1 MKSNRG
7 IKDYKM
13 TKVTVKEKALLKAK
27 IKIVPIEPVEDFD
40 IGVYLEDSINDNT
53 VDAELTEAD

>member
-13 TKVTVKEKALLKAK
+13 IKVTVKEKALLKAK

-53 VDAELTEAD
+53 VDAELTETD

>member
-13 TKVTVKEKALLKAK
+13 IKVAVKEKALMKAK

-40 IGVYLEDSINDNT
+40 IGVYLEDSINSNT
-53 VDAELTEAD
+53 VDAELTETD

>member
-13 TKVTVKEKALLKAK
+13 IKVTSKEKALMKAK

-40 IGVYLEDSINDNT
+40 IGVYLEDSINDST
-53 VDAELTEAD
+53 VDAELTETD

>member
-13 TKVTVKEKALLKAK
+13 IKVTSKEKALMKAK

-40 IGVYLEDSINDNT
+40 ISVYLEDSINDST
-53 VDAELTEAD
+53 VDAELTETD